1 MKTIRL
7 AELKDAPAI
16 LEIYR
21 PIVRETTISFEVDPP
36 GLLEMQDRIAKT
48 LVEFPWLV
56 CENDGTVIGYAYG
69 GPHRSR
75 IAYQWSVELSVY
87 VHEAYRK
94 QGVARGLYTSLMAL
108 LTHQGFVNAYCG
120 VTLPN
125 EASENLHASM
135 GFKPIGIYEKVGFK
149 MEQWH
154 SVKWWSQPLTSYPPS
169 PTAPASPARLIGTEH
184 WEQALSEGE
193 SLLS

>member
-1 MKTIRL
+1 MKSIRL
-7 AELKDAPAI
+7 AELSDAPAI

-48 LVEFPWLV
+48 LVQFPWVV
-56 CENDGTVIGYAYG
+56 CESKGTVIGYAYS

-87 VHEAYRK
+87 IHEAHRK

-108 LTHQGFVNAYCG
+108 LTLQGYINAYCG
-120 VTLPN
+120 VALPN
-125 EASENLHASM
+125 QASEKLHASM
-135 GFKPIGIYEKVGFK
+135 GFKPIGTYVKVGYK
-149 MEQWH
+149 MGQWH
-154 SVKWWSQPLTSYPPS
+154 SVKWWSQSLSDY
-169 PTAPASPARLIGTEH
+169 PASPNSPVHPAHLIGTEG
-184 WEQALSEGE
+184 WEQALRSGE
-193 SLLS
+193 AFFS

>member
-7 AELKDAPAI
+7 AELTDTPAI

-36 GLLEMQDRIAKT
+36 GLIEMQERIAKA
-48 LVEFPWLV
+48 LLHFPWLV
-56 CENDGTVIGYAYG
+56 CESEGTVVGYAYG
-69 GPHRSR
+69 GPYRSR

-135 GFKPIGIYEKVGFK
+135 GFNPIGTYEKVGFK
-149 MEQWH
+149 MGQWH
-154 SVKWWSQPLTSYPPS
+154 SVKWWSQPLSDHPVS
-169 PTAPASPARLIGTEH
+169 PEAPISPARLIGTED
-184 WEQALSEGE
+184 WEQALRSGE
-193 SLLS
+193 AFFS